1 MTAIL
6 TGIVWLM
13 TLAEAFRFGYLMGR
27 GKKNTAAPEISEKEK
42 REAERAERAER
53 ELNNMLTYDGS
64 EQ

>member
-13 TLAEAFRFGYLMGR
+13 TLAEAFRFGYLTGH

-42 REAERAERAER
+42 REAERAER